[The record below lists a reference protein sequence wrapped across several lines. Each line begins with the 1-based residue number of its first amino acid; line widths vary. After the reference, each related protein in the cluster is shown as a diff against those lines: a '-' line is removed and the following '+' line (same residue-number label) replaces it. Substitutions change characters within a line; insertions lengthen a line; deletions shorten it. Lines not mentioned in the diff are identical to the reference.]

1 MTARG
6 SRRKFML
13 SLWRWLIPGLHVKR
27 YVLLI
32 AVGLTILLLG
42 FVAWARV
49 GPQRNVFINTTARL
63 IELSES
69 TGLGR
74 WGWAALIAG
83 AGLLTVGVGV
93 VGLNRSLLSA
103 LDSTPSETLERIYN
117 LRALGRGPR
126 VVAIGGGTGLS
137 NLLSGLKRFSSNITA
152 IVAVTDDGGSS
163 GRLRNSLGMPAPGD
177 LTDCYAALSDSPVLA
192 KLLLHRFERGDGIE
206 GHTFGNL
213 FIATLSEE
221 RGSFRDA
228 TLAVNEILN
237 VRGRVLPASLE
248 PAVLVA
254 ELEDG
259 ATVRGESSLHLESQ
273 GRRVAKMRTEPV
285 NPKAAPEAIRAIAD
299 AELIVIGPGSLYT
312 SVTPPLLVPELAAA
326 IRGARGTVV
335 YICNVMTE
343 PGESDN
349 LSAVQHL
356 SAISSHLGRKPDVVL
371 LNSAP
376 IAPEVLGRY
385 RGAGS
390 TPVVN
395 DLEAIRASGV
405 QPLELPL
412 IGLGE
417 AQHDPRRL
425 AATLMRLMLAR
436 RLRRPMSFYFW
447 QRRVVK

>member
-1 MTARG
+1 MTRG
-6 SRRKFML
+6 SRRRFVV
-13 SLWRWLIPGLHVKR
+13 SLWRWLVPGMHVKR
-27 YVLLI
+27 FVLLI
-32 AVGLTILLLG
+32 AIGLTILLLG

-49 GPQRNVFINTTARL
+49 GPQRNLFINTTARL
-63 IELSES
+63 IELSEG

-74 WGWAALIAG
+74 WGWAAIIAG
-83 AGLLTVGVGV
+83 SGFVLIGIGV

-103 LDSTPSETLERIYN
+103 LDSSPSQTLEKIYN

-126 VVAIGGGTGLS
+126 IVAIGGGTGLS
-137 NLLSGLKRFSSNITA
+137 NLLSGMKRFSSNITA

-163 GRLRNSLGMPAPGD
+163 GRLRSSLGMPAPGD

-192 KLLLHRFERGDGIE
+192 KLLLHRFERGEGLE

-259 ATVRGESSLHLESQ
+259 TRIRGESSLHLETK
-273 GRRVAKMRTEPV
+273 GRRVARMHTEPEH
-285 NPKAAPEAIRAIAD
+285 PTAAPEALSAIES

-312 SVTPPLLVPELAAA
+312 SVTPPLLVPELSRA
-326 IRGARGTVV
+326 IRGSKAAVV

-343 PGESDN
+343 PGESDAM
-349 LSAVQHL
+349 SAEQHVA
-356 SAISSHLGRKPDVVL
+356 AITQHLGRKPDVVL
-371 LNSAP
+371 LNNAP
-376 IAPEVLGRY
+376 VAIDVKQRY
-385 RGAGS
+385 RQTGAEL
-390 TPVVN
+390 VEADVN
-395 DLEAIRASGV
+395 ALSASGT

-412 IGLGE
+412 TVGGE

-425 AATLMRLMLAR
+425 AAALMRLMIAR
-436 RLRRPMSFYFW
+436 RARQPLTLYYR
-447 QRRVVK
+447 QRRISK